1 MFIRKI
7 DVSNF
12 RLFPI
17 EPYFSIDNLN
27 IPDNT
32 RDGSGLT
39 VFVGE
44 NGCGK
49 TTLLDSLAL
58 PLLEYKADSFS
69 IDDLNDPQHQC
80 LISVYSESPFKVHGT
95 MPNSSFQAKGFLF
108 KAKMRDRSSRNYLS
122 SLIVSDQL
130 FIRETD
136 NKPKDGSPDLRVSVN
151 NPFSGKRF
159 SENDILFLDRNRY
172 YQIRSGSFNQTRF
185 DRLMEDLD
193 YQYVKGKKGDYD
205 VNSKI
210 SEEISKTNISADYL
224 TSALEG
230 FKSLTGISIH
240 LDFIENYHPFKAAS
254 FTQRKPNGQQ
264 IKIDSMG
271 SGYEMI
277 FSLIYSYQLSLQSG
291 KQLIVLIDEPE
302 LHMHPS
308 LQQKLVSFLLEISK
322 YVQIFITT
330 HSPLLIKQ
338 ISENKSAK
346 ILILHNNQT
355 VTEME
360 GRKLPYF
367 SANETN
373 YLAFGLAT
381 EEYHNEL
388 YEHLKSYFGE
398 KMSYLE
404 FDTSFF
410 IEKHCELKDCPWRGH
425 PNEVSRHTFVR
436 NQIHHITDNG
446 KPSYEAL
453 KESIER
459 MRTICDEET
468 TVEG

>member
-1 MFIRKI
+1 MFVKKI
-7 DVSNF
+7 DVQNF
-12 RLFPI
+12 RLFSS
-17 EPYFSIDNLN
+17 ESNFSIDNLN
-27 IPDNT
+27 IPDGS
-32 RDGSGLT
+32 REGSGLT

-49 TTLLDSLAL
+49 TTILDSLAL

-69 IDDLNDPQHQC
+69 IDDLNDPKQPC
-80 LISVYSESPFKVHGT
+80 LISVYSENSFKVLGT

-108 KAKMRDRSSRNYLS
+108 KAKMRDRVSRNYLS
-122 SLIVSDQL
+122 SFIVSDQL
-130 FIRETD
+130 FIREND

-193 YQYVKGKKGDYD
+193 YQYVKGKKDD
-205 VNSKI
+205 VNVNSMF
-210 SEEISKTNISADYL
+210 SEEISKADISTDYL
-224 TSALEG
+224 KEALET
-230 FKSLTGISIH
+230 FKLLTGISVN
-240 LDFIENYHPFKAAS
+240 LDFIDNYHPFKTAA
-254 FTQRKPNGQQ
+254 FVQRKQNGQQ
-264 IKIDSMG
+264 IKIDSIG

-308 LQQKLVSFLLEISK
+308 LQEKLVSFLLQISK
-322 YVQIFITT
+322 NAQIFITT

-338 ISENKSAK
+338 ISGNEYTK
-346 ILILHNNQT
+346 ILILRNDKT
-355 VTEME
+355 ATEME
-360 GRKLPYF
+360 GRKLPYL

-373 YLAFGLAT
+373 YLAFELAT

-388 YEHLKSYFGE
+388 YEYLKSCFGE
-398 KMSYLE
+398 NLRYKV
-404 FDTSFF
+404 FDETFF
-410 IEKHCELKDCPWRGH
+410 IRKHGELKDSPWMGH
-425 PNEVSRHTFVR
+425 QNEVSKHTYIR
-436 NQIHHITDNG
+436 NQIHHASNNG
-446 KPSYEAL
+446 KPIYSVL

-459 MRTICDEET
+459 MRAFCDDEN
-468 TVEG
+468 VKG